1 MVGQMDV
8 KSGGLL
14 VDQKAAMMVKRW
26 VDWKGC
32 CLAVPKEGCLEAKLG
47 QNLVEMKGVT
57 KVLRKVVHLEV
68 RWGLWKVAQMENL
81 RAVH

>member
-1 MVGQMDV
+1 MDV

-32 CLAVPKEGCLEAKLG
+32 CLAVPKGKAAWK
-47 QNLVEMKGVT
+47 
-57 KVLRKVVHLEV
+57 RSWV
-68 RWGLWKVAQMENL
+68 RTWL
-81 RAVH
+81 